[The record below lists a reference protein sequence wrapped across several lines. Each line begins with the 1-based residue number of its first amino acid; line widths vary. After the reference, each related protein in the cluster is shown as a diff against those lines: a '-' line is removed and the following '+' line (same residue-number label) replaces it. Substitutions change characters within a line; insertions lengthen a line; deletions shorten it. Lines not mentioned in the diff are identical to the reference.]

1 MAQETVGNF
10 LCPAIFGDETRL
22 RSVGTA
28 EPIGVPQNVA
38 VRQTTSE
45 FRFDDIAG
53 CELLA
58 ASLRIEATFTPR
70 AQRSL
75 PNSARALPC
84 AICAAIFGDSCASH
98 ARYPAMMSP

>member
-1 MAQETVGNF
+1 MAQEASGNL
-10 LCPAIFGDETRL
+10 LCPAIFGDETFL
-22 RSVGTA
+22 HSVGTA
-28 EPIGVPQNVA
+28 APIGVPQNVA
-38 VRQTTSE
+38 VRQVTSE

-53 CELLA
+53 RKLLA

-84 AICAAIFGDSCASH
+84 AICTAIFGGNCASH
-98 ARYPAMMSP
+98 AR